1 MGRHWPQPQKQQL
14 SQPTRARRRNGA
26 LRSVERAAKA
36 YGIHE
41 GQLAGRELRLATL
54 SVRVET
60 LLNGIAQQLIPVPL
74 KMMVEE
80 DGVHKLLQRR
90 LHMLPKWLR
99 EGVLKKTLVLAPLSP
114 RGRSARAQGGQRS
127 TTF

>member
-1 MGRHWPQPQKQQL
+1 M
-14 SQPTRARRRNGA
+14 
-26 LRSVERAAKA
+26 ERAGKA

-60 LLNGIAQQLIPVPL
+60 LLNDIAQQLIPVPL
-74 KMMVEE
+74 KMMVEQ

-90 LHMLPKWLR
+90 LHMLTKLLKLLR
-99 EGVLKKTLVLAPLSP
+99 KGELQKTLVLAPLFP
-114 RGRSARAQGGQRS
+114 RGRSA
-127 TTF
+127 